1 ERTSASIIIFIRGP
15 KADMVFLKIWASAML
30 SANGRIT
37 ASLSAMDAANFA
49 VRFDERELPEGFR
62 IEASKTQ
69 QDACKM
75 FIGGLSRDTS
85 KRALIEYLSQFGE
98 IIDFM
103 IKTDPGTGLSRG
115 FGFVLFQDSATV
127 EKVLQVKEHLL
138 DGKKIELKRAKA
150 MEPPS
155 PPKKVFVGGLNPRIP
170 EEKIREYFGTF
181 GEIVNI
187 ELPMCPR
194 KNRRRAFGFITY
206 TNEIPVR
213 KLLETRFHLIGTS
226 RCEVKMAL
234 PRELPRSGLRARRA
248 NQNVFRTNQNT
259 NYNVFGANQ
268 NVFGVNQNGFG
279 VTQNVFGVNRNI
291 WGMPGS
297 GRSFPS
303 VLIPVPFIVYTEG
316 FNFPYGN
323 FHNVYNNQPI
333 FHGYGGDCFF
343 GYNYGTYGLG
353 HAFTNYSMQIN
364 QATSFGNGYQY
375 WSF

>member
-1 ERTSASIIIFIRGP
+1 MTNVETFKFGM
-15 KADMVFLKIWASAML
+15 DHWASAML
-30 SANGRIT
+30 FANCRIT

-49 VRFDERELPEGFR
+49 VSKFDERELPEGFR

-69 QDACKM
+69 QDACKV
-75 FIGGLSRDTS
+75 FISRLSRDTS
-85 KRALIEYLSQFGE
+85 KRVLIEYLSQFGE
-98 IIDFM
+98 IIDFV
-103 IKTDPGTGLSRG
+103 IKTDPDTGLSRG

-150 MEPPS
+150 MEPQS
-155 PPKKVFVGGLNPRIP
+155 PPKKVFVGGLNPRMP

-194 KNRRRAFGFITY
+194 KNRRGAFGFITY
-206 TNEIPVR
+206 TDEIPVR
-213 KLLETRFHLIGTS
+213 KLLETRFHLIGSS

-234 PRELPRSGLRARRA
+234 PRERPRSGLGARRA
-248 NQNVFRTNQNT
+248 NQNVFRANQNT

-279 VTQNVFGVNRNI
+279 VTQNIFGVNRNI
-291 WGMPGS
+291 WGVPGS

-303 VLIPVPFIVYTEG
+303 VLVPVPFTVYTEG

-323 FHNVYNNQPI
+323 FHNVYNNQPS

-353 HAFTNYSMQIN
+353 HAFTNYNMQIN
-364 QATSFGNGYQY
+364 QATSFGNGFQY

>member
-1 ERTSASIIIFIRGP
+1 
-15 KADMVFLKIWASAML
+15 
-30 SANGRIT
+30 
-37 ASLSAMDAANFA
+37 MDAANFA
-49 VRFDERELPEGFR
+49 VSKFDERELPEGFR

-69 QDACKM
+69 QDACKV
-75 FIGGLSRDTS
+75 FISRLSRDTS
-85 KRALIEYLSQFGE
+85 KRVLIEYLSQFGE
-98 IIDFM
+98 IIDFV
-103 IKTDPGTGLSRG
+103 IKTDPDTGLSRG

-150 MEPPS
+150 MEPQS
-155 PPKKVFVGGLNPRIP
+155 PPKKVFVGGLNPRMP

-194 KNRRRAFGFITY
+194 KNRRGAFGFITY
-206 TNEIPVR
+206 TDEIPVR
-213 KLLETRFHLIGTS
+213 KLLETRFHLIGSS

-234 PRELPRSGLRARRA
+234 PRERPRPQRKVGRNTPSSGLGNRWRRRGGFQANPNAHRANLGARRA
-248 NQNVFRTNQNT
+248 NQNVFRANQNT

-279 VTQNVFGVNRNI
+279 VTQNIFGVNRNI
-291 WGMPGS
+291 WGVPGS

-303 VLIPVPFIVYTEG
+303 VLVPVPFTVYTEG

-323 FHNVYNNQPI
+323 FHNVYNNQPS

-353 HAFTNYSMQIN
+353 HAFTNYNMQIN
-364 QATSFGNGYQY
+364 QATSFGNGFQY